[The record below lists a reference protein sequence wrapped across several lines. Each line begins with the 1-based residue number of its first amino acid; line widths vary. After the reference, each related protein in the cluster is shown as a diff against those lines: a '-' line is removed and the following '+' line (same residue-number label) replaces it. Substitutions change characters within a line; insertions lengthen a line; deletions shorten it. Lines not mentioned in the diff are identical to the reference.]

1 MSDTSTLLEIRDL
14 RTHFNTPEGLVR
26 AVDGVSF
33 DLREGE
39 TYALVGESGSGKS
52 MTALSVMQLVPKPA
66 GFIAGGSISFEGRE
80 LVGMPP
86 VEMRGIR
93 GNDISMIFQEPMT
106 ALNPVFTIGNQ
117 LIEVI
122 RLHQGLRGDEA
133 ARLAVDMLDHV
144 GIADPDL
151 RLRDF
156 PHQLSGGMRQ
166 RVMIAMAL
174 ACKPKILIA
183 DEPTTALDVTIQ
195 SQILE
200 LMSALQSELGTAVL
214 LITHNMGV
222 VAENADRIGVMLEG
236 KLVEEATPDKLFKAP
251 QHKYTRIL
259 LDAVPSMTAPTP
271 PDSPTSETKPQASEL
286 LRVADLKMHFP
297 IRKGLFQRP
306 VGNVRA
312 VDGLDIGIRRGETFA
327 IVGESG
333 CGKTTVGKCINRL
346 LCPTSGSI
354 HFDDHDLANLRHGG
368 LQPYRQRIQMIFQ
381 DPFSSLN
388 PRMRIGA
395 TIAEGM
401 RTHGIGTPADRPK
414 RAATILH
421 RVGIEGDILDRYPH
435 EFSGGQRQR
444 IGIAR
449 ALAVEP
455 ELVICDEATSSLDV
469 SVQARILDLLD
480 DLKEEFGLSY
490 LFISHDIAVV
500 RQVSDRIAVMYL
512 GQIVETGPTRDVIDN
527 PQHPYTRALISA
539 VPRIEADGRK
549 RIVLEGDVP
558 SPADPPP
565 GCRFHPRCPHATDI
579 CRGTA
584 PTLEPMDTRH
594 VSCHHSG
601 HI

>member
-1 MSDTSTLLEIRDL
+1 M
-14 RTHFNTPEGLVR
+14 R

-33 DLREGE
+33 ELREGE

-52 MTALSVMQLVPKPA
+52 MTALSVMQLVPRPA
-66 GFIAGGSISFEGRE
+66 GFIASGSIRFEDRE
-80 LVGMPP
+80 LIGLPP

-117 LIEVI
+117 LIEVLK
-122 RLHQGLRGDEA
+122 LHQGLRGEA
-133 ARLAVDMLDHV
+133 ALSAAIDMLDHV
-144 GIADPDL
+144 GIAAPDQ
-151 RLRDF
+151 RVRDF

-174 ACKPKILIA
+174 ACRPKILIA

-200 LMSALQSELGTAVL
+200 LMSALQSELGTAIL

-222 VAENADRIGVMLEG
+222 VAENADRIGVMLDG
-236 KLVEEATPDKLFKAP
+236 KLVEEAPPNQLFTTP
-251 QHKYTRIL
+251 QHDYTKKL
-259 LDAVPSMTAPTP
+259 LAAVPSMTGPTRRK
-271 PDSPTSETKPQASEL
+271 SEIGNRKSEML
-286 LRVADLKMHFP
+286 QVVDLKMHFP
-297 IRKGLFQRP
+297 IRKGLFKRP
-306 VGNVRA
+306 VGTVRA
-312 VDGLDIGIRRGETFA
+312 VDGLDINIHRGETFA

-346 LCPTSGSI
+346 LDPSHGQVR
-354 HFDDHDLANLRHGG
+354 FDGHDIASLKRVG

-381 DPFSSLN
+381 DPFSSLD

-395 TIAEGM
+395 TISEGM
-401 RTHGIGTPADRPK
+401 QTHNIGTPADRTA
-414 RAATILH
+414 RAAAMLE
-421 RVGIEGDILDRYPH
+421 RVGLEGDLLERYPH

-455 ELVICDEATSSLDV
+455 DLVICDEATSSLDV
-469 SVQARILDLLD
+469 SVQAQILELLD
-480 DLKEEFGLSY
+480 ELKAEFGLSY

-512 GQIVETGPTRDVIDN
+512 GQIVETGPTAEVIDN

-539 VPRIEADGRK
+539 VPRIDDDGRQQ
-549 RIVLEGDVP
+549 IILPGDVP
-558 SPADPPP
+558 SPANPPS
-565 GCRFHPRCPHATDI
+565 GCRFHPRCAHAIDT
-579 CRGTA
+579 CRRTA
-584 PTLEPMDTRH
+584 PTLESDEGRQ
-594 VSCHHSG
+594 VACLRSAEL
-601 HI
+601 